1 MSAISPLDGRYKK
14 NVSELNN
21 FFSEQAL
28 MKFRLE
34 VEVKYLIALSEHRS
48 LKKDLSLKK
57 KEQKLLHSFYQ
68 NFDQKEYNAV
78 KRVEAKTKH
87 DVNAVVE
94 YLTQKLEKNG
104 FSKWTP
110 FIHFGLTSEDI
121 NNTSYSLMFQRGVD
135 ESLLESLDQ
144 LSSLLVLLVGKTK
157 DMPMLSLTHG
167 QPATTT
173 TLGKEMAVFHS
184 RLERQITFI
193 KKHSL
198 LAKFSGATGT
208 FAAHKIAFPKESWT
222 VFSEKFIRSLGLKNN
237 PITTQIEPNDSMA
250 ELLHAFVRINNI
262 LTDMCVDVWLYISR
276 NIFTQINKPGEVG
289 SSTMPHKINPISF
302 ENAEG
307 NLELSN
313 ASFVFLASRLSR
325 SRLQRDLSGSTLF
338 RNIGV
343 AFGHSLLAYK
353 NIINGL
359 NRIQPNKD
367 QLSSELENQWSIL
380 AEAVQTIL
388 RKSGDKKAYTKIKK
402 LTRGVPLNQETYLSL
417 VESLDISEKDKKTL
431 LSLTPSTYIGEI
443 KKILRRY

>member
-307 NLELSN
+307 NLELSSAN
-313 ASFVFLASRLSR
+313 FVFLASRLSR

-388 RKSGDKKAYTKIKK
+388 RKSGDKKAYSKIKK